1 MSKQIT
7 LPIPED
13 IYRQVENVAA
23 TTNRDVVEVLLE
35 TISRTFGP
43 FPVNPNRAAMKK
55 EIEAYKAMHPELVKK
70 YLGQYV
76 AIYQG
81 RLVDHD
87 ADPIALHRRITA
99 EFPNKTVLSRLVRE
113 EAEPVLYMRS
123 PHLERHP

>member
-13 IYRQVENVAA
+13 VYRQVENVAA

-35 TISRTFGP
+35 TISHTFAP
-43 FPVNPNRAAMKK
+43 FPVNPNRVAMKK

-81 RLVDHD
+81 QLVDHD
-87 ADPIALHRRITA
+87 ADPVALHRRITA
-99 EFPNKTVLSRLVRE
+99 QFPHKTVLSRLVHE
-113 EAEPVLYMRS
+113 EAESILHMRS
-123 PHLERHP
+123 PRLERQ

>member
-13 IYRQVENVAA
+13 VYRQVENVAA

-35 TISRTFGP
+35 TISHTFAP
-43 FPVNPNRAAMKK
+43 FPVNPNRVAMKK

-81 RLVDHD
+81 QLVDHD
-87 ADPIALHRRITA
+87 ADPVALHRRVAA
-99 EFPNKTVLSRLVRE
+99 EFPHKTLLSRLDQE
-113 EAEPVLYMRS
+113 EAEPVLHMRS
-123 PHLERHP
+123 PHLERQ

>member
-23 TTNRDVVEVLLE
+23 TTGRDVVDVLLE
-35 TISRTFGP
+35 TISRTFAP
-43 FPVNPNRAAMKK
+43 FPGNPQRAAMKK

-87 ADPIALHRRITA
+87 AYPVALHQRITA
-99 EFPNKTVLSRLVRE
+99 AFPHKTVLSCLVQE
-113 EAEPVLYMRS
+113 EAELVL
-123 PHLERHP
+123 HHA